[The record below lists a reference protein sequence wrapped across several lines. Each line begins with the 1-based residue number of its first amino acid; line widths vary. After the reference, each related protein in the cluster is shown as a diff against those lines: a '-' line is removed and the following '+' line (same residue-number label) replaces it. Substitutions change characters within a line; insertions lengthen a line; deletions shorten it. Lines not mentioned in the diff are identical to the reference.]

1 MSGRRP
7 SPRPL
12 STPKRRR
19 EGGYA
24 TRTAVAAR
32 SARTSQPPRA
42 CRPYKARLDPSPQLQ
57 STCIAYP
64 HDHHV
69 CAHRHRHIARAV
81 LSLFCRR
88 QLKQHQVPQALHPQW
103 SFLPFA
109 LPARLLM
116 LLCLPESLVP
126 DGAYPPSGTFEEDL
140 DKLVDILEYNVPAY
154 VLVRLDDPPSQW
166 LAVHYVPDSAKVR
179 DKVRTRDHTLLP
191 RKRYEQS

>member
-1 MSGRRP
+1 
-7 SPRPL
+7 
-12 STPKRRR
+12 
-19 EGGYA
+19 
-24 TRTAVAAR
+24 
-32 SARTSQPPRA
+32 
-42 CRPYKARLDPSPQLQ
+42 
-57 STCIAYP
+57 
-64 HDHHV
+64 
-69 CAHRHRHIARAV
+69 
-81 LSLFCRR
+81 
-88 QLKQHQVPQALHPQW
+88 
-103 SFLPFA
+103 
-109 LPARLLM
+109 M